1 MASSIIAQLLLQT
14 SWEQLDYLIVDM
26 PPDTGDINLTVWQE
40 LKFDGAI
47 LVTSP

>member
-26 PPDTGDINLTVWQE
+26 PAETGDINLNVCEE
-40 LKFDGAI
+40 LKFDGVI
-47 LVTSP
+47 IVTSP